1 MGTANTFVTAVA
13 SMFSFA
19 IDYEWVETAPTARQP
34 HGDHPDTDAGV
45 PWRGG
50 NLSFQLSKAL
60 AKIPDFPTHRNVHGL
75 RKLCAT
81 ILTQAGCSTHEIG
94 RVTGHRTL
102 AMIQHYTDSVGQQ
115 ASAEAAMAK
124 LELWRP
130 KARMRPR

>member
-1 MGTANTFVTAVA
+1 
-13 SMFSFA
+13 
-19 IDYEWVETAPTARQP
+19 
-34 HGDHPDTDAGV
+34 V

-130 KARMRPR
+130 KTRMRPR